1 MLGTLLRSEDD
12 IMKGMLRF
20 ALGALCAMTI
30 AGVYAQPPG
39 LAGLV
44 WLDDKIEFDLNAGNL
59 VTTGAITTTISLG
72 NPAPVCITKAT
83 GTLSINLDLT
93 ALTGFP
99 NLPSVTLVGTA
110 SADGSQIQWQLPDP
124 VLIDQCVN
132 ISLPGGGSITAL
144 IKRITA
150 ASLLVNLTLLSTPY
164 NSSVCDD
171 TFYVQMTPTGGNQF
185 NFLNIEAYAFC
196 VESPFTRINATV
208 RDLDFVAY
216 SGPIPEPAS
225 LLALG
230 TGLVGLLGLR
240 RRRK

>member
-1 MLGTLLRSEDD
+1 
-12 IMKGMLRF
+12 MKGMLRF

-44 WLDDKIEFDLNAGNL
+44 WQDTQIEFDLNAGNL
-59 VTTGAITTTISLG
+59 VTTGALTTTIAIG
-72 NPAPVCITKAT
+72 NQTPVCLTKALNTLNIGLNLSALVGLPGLPTITLT
-83 GTLSINLDLT
+83 GT
-93 ALTGFP
+93 ALAG
-99 NLPSVTLVGTA
+99 
-110 SADGSQIQWQLPDP
+110 GSQIQWQLPAP
-124 VLIDQCVN
+124 VDINQCVSVSGAN
-132 ISLPGGGSITAL
+132 VL

-164 NSSVCDD
+164 NSSVCGD
-171 TFYVQMTPTGGNQF
+171 TFFVQMTPTGGNAS
-185 NFLNIEAYAFC
+185 NFVNIEAYAFC
-196 VESPFTRINATV
+196 VESPFTRINGTV
-208 RDLDFVAY
+208 RDLGYIAY

-230 TGLVGLLGLR
+230 SGLVGLLGLR

>member
-1 MLGTLLRSEDD
+1 
-12 IMKGMLRF
+12 MKGILRF
-20 ALGALCAMTI
+20 AMGALCAMTI

-59 VTTGAITTTISLG
+59 VTTGAISTTISLG
-72 NPAPVCITKAT
+72 NPAPVCITKAPN
-83 GTLSINLDLT
+83 TLNINLDLSALVGLPGLPTITLTGT
-93 ALTGFP
+93 ALAG
-99 NLPSVTLVGTA
+99 
-110 SADGSQIQWQLPDP
+110 GSQIQWTTGPVDINLCLRAADTGLPVD
-124 VLIDQCVN
+124 I
-132 ISLPGGGSITAL
+132 L
-144 IKRITA
+144 IKRITG

-164 NSSVCDD
+164 NSSVCNRD
-171 TFYVQMTPTGGNQF
+171 FYVQMTPTGGNAS
-185 NFLNIEAYAFC
+185 NFLNIEAYALC

-208 RDLDFVAY
+208 RDLDYIAY

-230 TGLVGLLGLR
+230 SGLVGLLGLR